1 MPYLLDTSVFLRAL
15 IAPERLNPSARRLLS
30 DESDSLFLSAAT
42 SWEIVI
48 KYALGKLVLP
58 DTPATWVV
66 SCMRQLGVQS
76 LDITHSHS
84 FELIG
89 LPKHHQDPFDRI
101 LIAQAR
107 HENMALLTTDRIFQ
121 KYSVE
126 VILCGA

>member
-15 IAPERLNPSARRLLS
+15 IAPERLNPGARRLLS
-30 DESDSLFLSAAT
+30 DESHSLFLSAAT

-58 DTPATWVV
+58 ATPATWVV

-76 LDITHSHS
+76 LDITHSHA
-84 FELIG
+84 FELIA
-89 LPKHHQDPFDRI
+89 LPEHHEDPFDRI

-121 KYSVE
+121 KYPVE
-126 VILCGA
+126 VIPCGA